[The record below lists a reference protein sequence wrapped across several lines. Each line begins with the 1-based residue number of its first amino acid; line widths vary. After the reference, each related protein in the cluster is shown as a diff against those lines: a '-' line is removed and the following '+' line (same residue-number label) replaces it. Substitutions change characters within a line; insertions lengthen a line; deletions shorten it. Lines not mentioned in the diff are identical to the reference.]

1 MLNPYQLLI
10 PTYVTSESKP
20 EGSSEAQEP
29 DYSGTCLLLPLS
41 PKIYDSSQGRRRSVW
56 GQVGEIQNTSPI
68 SLKSTV
74 PPKPASKHLVSWPHL
89 CAAHRPE
96 ALEGSPCQNVR

>member
-29 DYSGTCLLLPLS
+29 DYSGMCLLLPLS
-41 PKIYDSSQGRRRSVW
+41 PKIYDSSQGRRRSV
-56 GQVGEIQNTSPI
+56 
-68 SLKSTV
+68 
-74 PPKPASKHLVSWPHL
+74 
-89 CAAHRPE
+89 
-96 ALEGSPCQNVR
+96 